1 MKYTEYKSLD
11 LIAICEQIAK
21 FWKENDTFR
30 KSVENREGYPEFVFY
45 EGPPSANGM
54 PGIHHVMARSLK
66 DIFCR
71 FQTQNGK
78 QVFRK
83 AGWDTHGLPVE
94 LGVEKELGITKEDI
108 GTKISVEDYNKACK
122 NAVMRYTDVWND
134 LTEKIGYWVDL
145 ENPYITYQ
153 PKYME
158 SVWWLLKQLYN
169 KNLLYKGYTIQ
180 PYSPKAGTGLSSHE
194 LNQPGTYRDVSD
206 TTIVA
211 QFKVLSPALSKGEG
225 ATASLNKLYEFLQ
238 NENSPIKLQSANSP
252 SLSERGTGGEAL
264 YFLAWTTTPWTLPS
278 NTALAVGK
286 DIDYVLVKTFNQYTN
301 EPINVILAEV
311 LLTKNFGKKYYEVSA
326 EEFANVPPSGERG
339 LPYAIL
345 AKFKGSDLE
354 GTTYEQL
361 IPWFSPAENPEK
373 AFRVIVGD
381 FVTTEDGTGIVHI
394 APTFGADDARVAKE
408 NDIPPMLVKDK
419 NGNLVPLVD
428 LQGKF
433 INGENVPETFGGKYI
448 KNEYYDT
455 PLSLGEGQGERRSW
469 DVELAILLKTENK
482 AFKVEKYSHSYP
494 HCWRTDKPVLY
505 YPLDSWFVK
514 MTAVREDLVNLNK
527 EINWKPKATGEGR
540 FANWLENVNDW
551 NLSRSRYWGI
561 PLPIWR
567 TEDLKE
573 EKIIGSVEELYNE
586 IEKSISAGLM
596 TENPFKGF
604 EIGNMSEENYAK
616 IDLHK
621 NIVDRIMLVSE
632 SGKPMK
638 RESDLI
644 DVWFDSGAM
653 PYAQLHYPFEN
664 KDALPQPLPKGEEPK
679 RPKYQ
684 TARKSTYAL
693 IKKLK
698 DKNTNTE
705 AEKILWENLRGKK
718 LENFKFR
725 RQHIIDEFIV
735 DFVCLDRTLVVEVDG
750 KYHDTPEMME
760 ADKLRTELLEELGYK
775 VIRFTNEQV
784 IGNIDE
790 VLQTI
795 LTELNLRTSQKVL
808 PSGEDLG
815 GASRFFP
822 ADFIAEGVDQTRG
835 WFYTLHAIG
844 TAVFGSVA
852 YKNVM
857 SNGLVLDKNGQK
869 MSKRLGNAID
879 PFETLAKYGA
889 DATRWYMISNAMPW
903 ENLKFDLDGIDE
915 VRRKFFG
922 TLYNTYSFFALY
934 ANVDG
939 FSYNEAEI
947 TNRPEI
953 DRWILSELQLLI
965 KEVTEYYNDYEPT
978 KVARAINTFVNDN
991 LSNWYVRLCRRRFW
1005 KGDYSEDKISAYQ
1018 TLYTCLET
1026 IAKISAPIAPFFMD
1040 RLYQDLNAVT
1050 QKDSA
1055 QSVHLTDFPVAD
1067 EALIDRDL
1075 VEKTH
1080 LAQSITSMVFSLR
1093 KKENIKVRQPL
1104 QKVLVPVLDKKTE
1117 EQILAVSELIK
1128 QEVNVKELQL
1138 INADEAADLIVKQIK
1153 PNFKTL
1159 GSRLGKDMKAV
1170 AGEIQAFDTQ
1180 KIAQLEKEGK
1190 TEILGY
1196 EISLA
1201 DVEITTKDI
1210 PGWVVASEGKI
1221 TVALDLT
1228 ITEELKSEGIAREFI
1243 NRVQNIRK
1251 EKDFDLTDR
1260 IVIEIEEN
1268 SPFVKEIFSNE
1279 AYISAEVLAEE
1290 ISLTPALSE
1299 GSGVEKEIEEIEIDE
1314 VKFRIS
1320 VVKK

>member
-1 MKYTEYKSLD
+1 MKKFNEYKNLD
-11 LIAICEQIAK
+11 LIAVSDSIAK
-21 FWKENDTFR
+21 FWKDNNTFQ
-30 KSVENREGYPEFVFY
+30 KSVQNREGYPEYVFY

-108 GTKISVEDYNKACK
+108 GNKISVEEYNQACK
-122 NAVMRYTDVWND
+122 NAVMKYTDVWND

-145 ENPYITYQ
+145 DNPYITYQ

-158 SVWWLLKQLYN
+158 SVWWLLKQLYQ

-211 QFKVLSPALSKGEG
+211 QFKVK
-225 ATASLNKLYEFLQ
+225 N
-238 NENSPIKLQSANSP
+238 
-252 SLSERGTGGEAL
+252 LSEAL
-264 YFLAWTTTPWTLPS
+264 ETKFSNLKSQFKNLSILAWTTTPWTLPS
-278 NTALAVGK
+278 NTALTVGAN
-286 DIDYVLVKTFNQYTN
+286 IDYVLIKTFNQYTF
-301 EPINVILAEV
+301 EPIEVILAKDLV
-311 LLTKNFGKKYYEVSA
+311 SKQFGKKFVEGSN
-326 EEFANVPPSGERG
+326 EDFINFSSENKTI
-339 LPYAIL
+339 PYQIL
-345 AKFKGSDLE
+345 AEFKGSDLVE
-354 GTTYEQL
+354 TTYEQL
-361 IPWFSPAENPEK
+361 VPWFLPAENPEK
-373 AFRVIVGD
+373 AFRVIAGD
-381 FVTTEDGTGIVHI
+381 FVTTEDGTGIVHT
-394 APTFGADDARVAKE
+394 AATFGADDARVSRE
-408 NDIPPMLVKDK
+408 NDIPPMLIRDE
-419 NGNLVPLVD
+419 NDNLVPLVD

-433 INGENVPETFGGKYI
+433 LSGENVPEIFAGKYI
-448 KNEYYDT
+448 KNEYYENNDA
-455 PLSLGEGQGERRSW
+455 PEKSW
-469 DVELAILLKTENK
+469 DVEMAILLKTENK
-482 AFKVEKYSHSYP
+482 AFKVEKYVHSYP

-514 MTAVREDLVNLNK
+514 MTAVKERLVELNK

-567 TEDLKE
+567 SEDLKE

-586 IEKSISAGLM
+586 IEKSISKGFIA
-596 TENPFKGF
+596 ENPFKDF
-604 EIGNMSEENYAK
+604 EIGNMSEDNYAK

-621 NIVDRIMLVSE
+621 NIVDKIILVSD

-664 KDALPQPLPKGEEPK
+664 KE
-679 RPKYQ
+679 
-684 TARKSTYAL
+684 L
-693 IKKLK
+693 IDQNK
-698 DKNTNTE
+698 
-705 AEKILWENLRGKK
+705 A
-718 LENFKFR
+718 
-725 RQHIIDEFIV
+725 
-735 DFVCLDRTLVVEVDG
+735 
-750 KYHDTPEMME
+750 
-760 ADKLRTELLEELGYK
+760 
-775 VIRFTNEQV
+775 
-784 IGNIDE
+784 
-790 VLQTI
+790 
-795 LTELNLRTSQKVL
+795 
-808 PSGEDLG
+808 
-815 GASRFFP
+815 FP

-844 TAVFGSVA
+844 TTVFDSIA

-869 MSKRLGNAID
+869 MSKRLGNAVD

-903 ENLKFDLDGIDE
+903 ENLKFDVDGIDE
-915 VRRKFFG
+915 IRRKFFG

-934 ANVDG
+934 ANVDN
-939 FSYNEAEI
+939 FKYTEKDIED
-947 TNRPEI
+947 RPEI
-953 DRWILSELQLLI
+953 DRWILSELNLLV
-965 KEVTEYYNDYEPT
+965 KEVTYFYNDYEPT

-1005 KGDYSEDKISAYQ
+1005 KGDYTEDKISAYQ

-1050 QKDSA
+1050 GKNQA
-1055 QSVHLTDFPVAD
+1055 ESVHLTDFPISN
-1067 EALIDRDL
+1067 ENQIDTDL

-1080 LAQSITSMVFSLR
+1080 LAQNITSMVFSLR

-1104 QKVLVPVLDKKTE
+1104 QKVMIPVLDKKTE

-1128 QEVNVKELQL
+1128 QEVNVKELNL
-1138 INADEAADLIVKQIK
+1138 INADDAANLIVKQIK

-1159 GSRLGKDMKAV
+1159 GAKLGKDMKVV
-1170 AGEIQAFDTQ
+1170 ASEIQNFSSEQ
-1180 KIAQLEKEGK
+1180 IANLEKEGK
-1190 TEILGY
+1190 TIVTGHEITLN
-1196 EISLA
+1196 
-1201 DVEITTKDI
+1201 DVEILAKDI
-1210 PGWVVASEGKI
+1210 PGWTITSEGKI

-1228 ITEELKSEGIAREFI
+1228 ITDELKSEGIAREFI
-1243 NRVQNIRK
+1243 NRVQNLRK
-1251 EKDFDLTDR
+1251 DKGFDLMDKIT
-1260 IVIEIEEN
+1260 IQLENSCPFKNQIEEN
-1268 SPFVKEIFSNE
+1268 LE
-1279 AYISAEVLAEE
+1279 YISSEVLADKIEF
-1290 ISLTPALSE
+1290 IASLTS
-1299 GSGVEKEIEEIEIDE
+1299 SDEIEIDD
-1314 VKFRIS
+1314 VRFKINII
-1320 VVKK
+1320 KQ